1 MEQYT
6 IKRPNVSRQDI
17 APPKPRMEQYTIKR
31 PNVSPSIKEGKFFH
45 RIHKKHV
52 ESYGEIGANNIVTNV
67 RATYSKLMMQLSVN
81 KEGNHNSLLV
91 GKVQSGKTS
100 NLELL
105 TALAFDNGYNF
116 LIIFGGYDKD
126 LLRQSTERFGSTFET
141 AGGEEVLYSE
151 NPVLFTT
158 NDLTNESLSINSLD
172 PDFVKQLLEEGRP
185 IIITCLKRPP
195 AMKATLRAITKVHE
209 SVSGIVPFIIDDEG
223 DQASLNTSKDKARNS
238 TPTYKSI
245 VRIKEELDNP
255 LYLSVTA
262 TPQANIFQEDI
273 SALTPASIHTVQPGN
288 GYNGASIYHLSENA
302 IVETIKDTDT
312 SSLMSDSLREA
323 IYYFF
328 IASAIKRVRASSK
341 KDMRSDMIIH
351 VDRTVVAHGSIYSA
365 THDMLEEIK
374 QAFIN
379 EDYVEFYRLQLK
391 RSYDKFLSDTVK
403 FEYSFDVIFDQI
415 TKAILSTGVI
425 LQNGV
430 GKLTKEKELTKL
442 HKIYIGGDLLQRG
455 LTFSNLIV
463 SYFTRFAKS
472 GGNMDTTLQRA
483 RWFGYRSKYLDLC
496 KIFTTDEISKE
507 FAVLAEVEDDLW
519 EQFEDVEKGLLEIKD
534 IIIQAENTKQKPTAK
549 NKAKFKKIS
558 FKNRWIKQKF
568 IVTNESER
576 KANNSYIQSLIT
588 SITSWTPITKGSNI
602 GVATAQYAIFT
613 ASQLNGLIQSIE
625 TAFDREPF
633 NKATIK
639 ELVGT
644 SDIPV
649 ILMWTDDENK
659 TRYRSIYNDA
669 AQDRIKALHQGAN
682 TTDVEKLTY
691 LGDQK
696 VVVDP
701 NKINIQIHYISPGL
715 SRQERLGKDQYMFAI
730 YMPKDKIYFVKDND

>member
-6 IKRPNVSRQDI
+6 VNRPNWVS
-17 APPKPRMEQYTIKR
+17 
-31 PNVSPSIKEGKFFH
+31 SIVEGKYFN
-45 RIHKKHV
+45 RIHQKHV
-52 ESYGEIGANNIVTNV
+52 ESYGEKGAKNIVQNV
-67 RATYSKLMMQLSVN
+67 RATYQKLMLQISSDP
-81 KEGNHNSLLV
+81 EENHNSLLV

-105 TALAFDNGYNF
+105 TALAFDNGYN
-116 LIIFGGYDKD
+116 LLLIFGGYDKE

-141 AGGEEVLYSE
+141 AGGEEVLYSD

-158 NDLTNESLSINSLD
+158 NDLTKESLPILSLD
-172 PDFVKQLLEEGRP
+172 SEFTKQLLEDGRP

-195 AMKATLRAITKVHE
+195 AMKTVLKAITKIQE

-223 DQASLNTSKDKARNS
+223 DQASLNTAKDKARNS

-245 VRIKEELDNP
+245 VKIKKELQNP

-273 SALTPASIHTVQPGN
+273 SALNPASIHTVQPGI
-288 GYNGASIYHLSENA
+288 GYDGASIYHLSENQ
-302 IVETIKDTDT
+302 IIETLQETDF
-312 SSLMSDSLREA
+312 SSYMSEPLKEA

-328 IASAIKRVRASSK
+328 IASAIKRIRAKNK

-351 VDRTVVAHGSIYSA
+351 VDRTVAAHGSIYSA
-365 THDMLEEIK
+365 IHDMLEEVK

-379 EDYVEFYRLQLK
+379 EDSIDFYVNQLEKSYNDFLNPEVKLQYPL
-391 RSYDKFLSDTVK
+391 DDTLLDEISK
-403 FEYSFDVIFDQI
+403 TIQ
-415 TKAILSTGVI
+415 STGAI
-425 LQNGV
+425 LQNGI
-430 GKLTKEKELTKL
+430 GKHTKEKELTKL

-455 LTFSNLIV
+455 LTFSNLLV

-496 KIFTTDEISKE
+496 KIFTTNEIAKE
-507 FAVLAEVEDDLW
+507 FTVLAEVEDDLW
-519 EQFEDVEKGLLEIKD
+519 EQFDDLEKGLLEIKD

-549 NKAKFKKIS
+549 NKAKYKKVT

-568 IVTNESER
+568 IVVNDEEIAS
-576 KANNSYIQSLIT
+576 NNARVQDLISSIDEWTLTDAGSTIGEQTAKYAVFTAEQLIT
-588 SITSWTPITKGSNI
+588 
-602 GVATAQYAIFT
+602 
-613 ASQLNGLIQSIE
+613 LIQSID

-633 NKATIK
+633 YKK
-639 ELVGT
+639 PLLELVGS

-649 ILMWTDDENK
+649 ILMWCNDNDK
-659 TRYRSIYNDA
+659 MRYRSIYNDDA
-669 AQDRIKALHQGAN
+669 HDRIKALHQGAN
-682 TTDVEKLTY
+682 STDEEKLTY
-691 LGDQK
+691 LGDKK
-696 VVVDP
+696 VIVDP
-701 NKINIQIHYISPGL
+701 DKVNIQIHYISPGL
-715 SRQERLGKDQYMFAI
+715 SKANRLGKEQFMFAI
-730 YMPKDKIYFVKDND
+730 YIPKDKVYFMKDYD

>member
-1 MEQYT
+1 
-6 IKRPNVSRQDI
+6 
-17 APPKPRMEQYTIKR
+17 MEQYTIKR

-105 TALAFDNGYNF
+105 TALAFDNGYNI

-158 NDLTNESLSINSLD
+158 NDLTKESLSINSLD

-185 IIITCLKRPP
+185 IIITCLKRPI
-195 AMKATLRAITKVHE
+195 AMKVMLKAITKVLE
-209 SVSGIVPFIIDDEG
+209 SVPGIVPFIIDDEG

-238 TPTYKSI
+238 TPTYRAI
-245 VRIKEELDNP
+245 VKLKEELDNP

-302 IVETIKDTDT
+302 IVETLKDTD
-312 SSLMSDSLREA
+312 SPSLMSDSLREA

-328 IASAIKRVRASSK
+328 VASAIKRARANNK

-391 RSYDKFLSDTVK
+391 RSYDKFLCDAVK
-403 FEYSFDVIFDQI
+403 SEYSFDVIFSDI
-415 TKAILSTGVI
+415 TKVILSTGVI

-430 GKLTKEKELTKL
+430 GKVTKEKELTKL

-602 GVATAQYAIFT
+602 GVATAQYAEFS

-633 NKATIK
+633 NKAAIK
-639 ELVGT
+639 DLVGT
-644 SDIPV
+644 TDIPV

-659 TRYRSIYNDA
+659 IRYRSIYNDA

>member
-6 IKRPNVSRQDI
+6 IKRSDW
-17 APPKPRMEQYTIKR
+17 T
-31 PNVSPSIKEGKFFH
+31 PSIIEGNFFH
-45 RIHKKHV
+45 RIHDKHIELYGKK
-52 ESYGEIGANNIVTNV
+52 GANNIVDNV
-67 RATYSKLMMQLSVN
+67 RATYSKLMKQLAAN
-81 KEGNHNSLLV
+81 QDGNHNSLLV

-116 LIIFGGYDKD
+116 LIIFGGYDTD

-141 AGGEEVLYSE
+141 TGGEEVLYSDT
-151 NPVLFTT
+151 PVLFTT
-158 NDLTNESLSINSLD
+158 NDLTKESLSINSLD
-172 PDFVKQLLEEGRP
+172 PDFAKQLLEDGRP

-195 AMKATLRAITKVHE
+195 AMKVALKAIANIQET
-209 SVSGIVPFIIDDEG
+209 VSGIVPFIIDDEG
-223 DQASLNTSKDKARNS
+223 DQASLNTAKDKARNS
-238 TPTYKSI
+238 TPTYKHI
-245 VRIKEELDNP
+245 VKIKEVLHNP

-273 SALTPASIHTVQPGN
+273 SELNPASIHTVQPGN
-288 GYNGASIYHLSENA
+288 GYDGASVYHLSENQ
-302 IVETIKDTDT
+302 IVEEVED
-312 SSLMSDSLREA
+312 SGSLSLISNSLKEA

-328 IASAIKRVRASSK
+328 IASTIKRLRATHK

-351 VDRTVVAHGSIYSA
+351 IDRTIAAHGSIYSA

-374 QAFIN
+374 QAFVN
-379 EDYVEFYRLQLK
+379 DDSVEFYKKQLK
-391 RSYDKFLSDTVK
+391 KSYDKFLNDDVK
-403 FEYSFDVIFDQI
+403 TQYSFADILNKVSY
-415 TKAILSTGVI
+415 TILSTGAI
-425 LQNGV
+425 LQNGI
-430 GKLTKEKELTKL
+430 GKHTKEKELTKL

-496 KIFTTDEISKE
+496 KIFTTSEIAKE
-507 FAVLAEVEDDLW
+507 FTVLAEVEDDLW

-549 NKAKFKKIS
+549 NKAKFKKIL
-558 FKNRWIKQKF
+558 FKNRWVKQKF
-568 IVTNESER
+568 IVTNDDEISTNNTYIKNLIESIPNWIPTNE
-576 KANNSYIQSLIT
+576 S
-588 SITSWTPITKGSNI
+588 SNI
-602 GVATAQYAIFT
+602 GNQTAKYAIFT
-613 ASQLNGLIQSIE
+613 TEQLNDLIQSIE

-633 NKATIK
+633 NKVAIK
-639 ELVGT
+639 NLVGS

-649 ILMWTDDENK
+649 ILMWTDDDNK

-669 AQDRIKALHQGAN
+669 ALDRIKALHQGAN

-691 LGDQK
+691 YGDQK
-696 VVVDP
+696 VIVDL
-701 NKINIQIHYISPGL
+701 NKINIQIHYISPGV
-715 SRQERLGKDQYMFAI
+715 SKNERLGKDQYMFAI
-730 YMPKDKIYFVKDND
+730 YIPKDKVYFVKDHD

>member
-6 IKRPNVSRQDI
+6 VNRPNWVS
-17 APPKPRMEQYTIKR
+17 
-31 PNVSPSIKEGKFFH
+31 SIVEGKYFN
-45 RIHKKHV
+45 RIHQKHV
-52 ESYGEIGANNIVTNV
+52 ESYGEKGAKNIVQNV
-67 RATYSKLMMQLSVN
+67 RATYQKLMLQISSDP
-81 KEGNHNSLLV
+81 EENHNSLLV

-105 TALAFDNGYNF
+105 TALAFDNGYN
-116 LIIFGGYDKD
+116 LLLIFGGYDKE

-141 AGGEEVLYSE
+141 AGGEEVLYSD

-158 NDLTNESLSINSLD
+158 NDLTKESLPILSLD
-172 PDFVKQLLEEGRP
+172 SEFTKQLLEDGRP

-195 AMKATLRAITKVHE
+195 AMKTVLKAITKIQE

-223 DQASLNTSKDKARNS
+223 DQASLNTAKDKARNS

-245 VRIKEELDNP
+245 VKIKKELQNP

-273 SALTPASIHTVQPGN
+273 SALNPASIHTVQPGI
-288 GYNGASIYHLSENA
+288 GYDGASIYHLSENQ
-302 IVETIKDTDT
+302 IIETLQETDF
-312 SSLMSDSLREA
+312 SSYMSEPLKEA

-328 IASAIKRVRASSK
+328 IASAIKRIRAKNK

-351 VDRTVVAHGSIYSA
+351 GDRTVAAHGSIYSA
-365 THDMLEEIK
+365 IHDMLEEVK

-379 EDYVEFYRLQLK
+379 EDSIDFYVNQLEKSYNDFLNPEVKLQYPL
-391 RSYDKFLSDTVK
+391 DDTLLDEISK
-403 FEYSFDVIFDQI
+403 TIQ
-415 TKAILSTGVI
+415 STGAI
-425 LQNGV
+425 LQNGI
-430 GKLTKEKELTKL
+430 GKHTKEKELTKL

-455 LTFSNLIV
+455 LTFSNLLV

-496 KIFTTDEISKE
+496 KIFTTNEIAKE
-507 FAVLAEVEDDLW
+507 FTVLAEVEDDLW
-519 EQFEDVEKGLLEIKD
+519 EQFDDLEKGLLEIKD

-549 NKAKFKKIS
+549 NKAKYKKVT

-568 IVTNESER
+568 IVVNDEEIAS
-576 KANNSYIQSLIT
+576 NNARVQDLISSIDEWTLTDAGSTIGEQTAKYAVFTAEQLIT
-588 SITSWTPITKGSNI
+588 
-602 GVATAQYAIFT
+602 
-613 ASQLNGLIQSIE
+613 LIQSID

-633 NKATIK
+633 YKK
-639 ELVGT
+639 PLLELVGS

-649 ILMWTDDENK
+649 ILMWCNDNDK
-659 TRYRSIYNDA
+659 MRYRSIYNDDA
-669 AQDRIKALHQGAN
+669 HDRIKALHQGAN
-682 TTDVEKLTY
+682 STDEEKLTY
-691 LGDQK
+691 LGDKK
-696 VVVDP
+696 VIVDP
-701 NKINIQIHYISPGL
+701 DKVNIQIHYISPGL
-715 SRQERLGKDQYMFAI
+715 SKANRLGKEQFMFAI
-730 YMPKDKIYFVKDND
+730 YIPKDKVYFMKDYD

>member
-6 IKRPNVSRQDI
+6 IKRPN
-17 APPKPRMEQYTIKR
+17 A
-31 PNVSPSIKEGKFFH
+31 SPSIKEGKFFH
-45 RIHKKHV
+45 RIHTKHI
-52 ESYGEIGANNIVTNV
+52 EAYGEVGANNIVTNV

-81 KEGNHNSLLV
+81 KDGNHNSLLV

-126 LLRQSTERFGSTFET
+126 LLRQSTERFGGTFET

-158 NDLTNESLSINSLD
+158 NDLTKESLSINSLD

-185 IIITCLKRPP
+185 IIITCLKRPI
-195 AMKATLRAITKVHE
+195 AMKVMLKAITKVLA
-209 SVSGIVPFIIDDEG
+209 SVPGIVPFIIDDEG

-238 TPTYKSI
+238 TPTYRTI
-245 VRIKEELDNP
+245 VKLKEELDNP

-302 IVETIKDTDT
+302 IVETLKDSD
-312 SSLMSDSLREA
+312 SASLISDSLREA

-328 IASAIKRVRASSK
+328 VASAIKRARANNK

-391 RSYDKFLSDTVK
+391 RSYDKFLCDAVK
-403 FEYSFDVIFDQI
+403 SEYSFDVIFADI
-415 TKAILSTGVI
+415 TKVILSTGVI

-430 GKLTKEKELTKL
+430 GKVTKEKELTKL

-568 IVTNESER
+568 IVTNDVER
-576 KANNSYIQSLIT
+576 SANNAYIQNLIA
-588 SITSWTPITKGSNI
+588 SIANWTPVTEGSNI
-602 GVATAQYAIFT
+602 GAVTAQYAEFS

-633 NKATIK
+633 NKTAIK

-644 SDIPV
+644 SEIPV
-649 ILMWTDDENK
+649 ILMWADDEDK
-659 TRYRSIYNDA
+659 TRYRSIYQDA
-669 AQDRIKALHQGAN
+669 AKDRIKALHQGAN
-682 TTDVEKLTY
+682 TTDIEKLTY

-696 VVVDP
+696 VIVDP

>member
-6 IKRPNVSRQDI
+6 INRSES
-17 APPKPRMEQYTIKR
+17 AT
-31 PNVSPSIKEGKFFH
+31 SITEGKFFH
-45 RIHKKHV
+45 RIHQKHI
-52 ESYGEIGANNIVTNV
+52 EAYGEKGAKNIVENV
-67 RATYSKLMMQLSVN
+67 RSTYSKLLKQLN
-81 KEGNHNSLLV
+81 AQCEENHNSLLV

-105 TALAFDNGYNF
+105 TALAFDNGYNL

-141 AGGEEVLYSE
+141 TGGEEVLYSE
-151 NPVLFTT
+151 SPVLFTT
-158 NDLTNESLSINSLD
+158 NELTKESISINSLD
-172 PDFVKQLLEEGRP
+172 PEFAKQLLEEGRP
-185 IIITCLKRPP
+185 MIITCLKRPP
-195 AMKATLRAITKVHE
+195 AMKTALKAITKIQE
-209 SVSGIVPFIIDDEG
+209 SVLGIVPFIIDDEG
-223 DQASLNTSKDKARNS
+223 DQASLNTAKDKARNS
-238 TPTYKSI
+238 TPTYKHI
-245 VRIKEELDNP
+245 VKIKEVLRNP

-262 TPQANIFQEDI
+262 TPQANIFQSDI
-273 SALTPASIHTVQPGN
+273 SALNPASIHTVQPGY
-288 GYNGASIYHLSENA
+288 GYYGASVYHLSENQ
-302 IVETIKDTDT
+302 IVENVQDAEN
-312 SSLMSDSLREA
+312 SSLISNSLREA

-328 IASAIKRVRASSK
+328 IASTIKRLRALNK

-351 VDRTVVAHGSIYSA
+351 IDRTVAAHGSIYSSV
-365 THDMLEEIK
+365 HDMLEEIK

-379 EDYVEFYRLQLK
+379 DDSVAFYQTQLRK
-391 RSYDKFLSDTVK
+391 SYDKYLNEDVK
-403 FEYSFDVIFDQI
+403 LQFSFGNIFNEI
-415 TKAILSTGVI
+415 SNAILSTGVI
-425 LQNGV
+425 LQNGI
-430 GKLTKEKELTKL
+430 GKHTKEKELTKL

-496 KIFTTDEISKE
+496 KIFTTDEIAKE
-507 FAVLAEVEDDLW
+507 FTVLAEVEDDLW
-519 EQFEDVEKGLLEIKD
+519 EQFEDVEKGLLDIEN

-558 FKNRWIKQKF
+558 FRNRWVKQKF
-568 IVTNESER
+568 IVTNNDEIS
-576 KANNSYIQSLIT
+576 ANNKYIEKLIGSVT
-588 SITSWTPITKGSNI
+588 HWTLTNVSSNI
-602 GVATAQYAIFT
+602 GAKTVQYAIFT
-613 ASQLNGLIQSIE
+613 AEQLKDLIQSIE

-639 ELVGT
+639 ELVGS

-649 ILMWTDDENK
+649 ILMWTDDDNK

-682 TTDVEKLTY
+682 TTDIEKLTY
-691 LGDQK
+691 YGDQK
-696 VVVDP
+696 VIVDP
-701 NKINIQIHYISPGL
+701 DKINIQIHYISPGL
-715 SRQERLGKDQYMFAI
+715 SKNERLGKDQYMFAI
-730 YMPKDKIYFVKDND
+730 YMPKDKIYFVKDYD

>member
-6 IKRPNVSRQDI
+6 IKSSGCV
-17 APPKPRMEQYTIKR
+17 
-31 PNVSPSIKEGKFFH
+31 PSINEGKFFH
-45 RIHKKHV
+45 RIHEKHI
-52 ESYGEIGANNIVTNV
+52 ELYGEKGANNIVDNV
-67 RATYSKLMMQLSVN
+67 RTTYHRLMKQLAEN

-126 LLRQSTERFGSTFET
+126 LLGQSTERFGSTFET
-141 AGGEEVLYSE
+141 IGGEETIYSE
-151 NPVLFTT
+151 TPVLFTT
-158 NDLTNESLSINSLD
+158 NDLTKESLSIKSLD
-172 PDFVKQLLEEGRP
+172 SDFAKQLLDEGRP

-195 AMKATLRAITKVHE
+195 AMKLALKIISNIQE
-209 SVSGIVPFIIDDEG
+209 SVLGIVPFIIDDEG
-223 DQASLNTSKDKARNS
+223 DQASLNTAKDKARSS

-245 VRIKEELDNP
+245 VKIKKVLHNP

-262 TPQANIFQEDI
+262 TPQANIFQDDI
-273 SALTPASIHTVQPGN
+273 SELNPASIHTVQPGN
-288 GYNGASIYHLSENA
+288 GYDGASVYHLSENQ
-302 IVETIKDTDT
+302 IVESVQETEILPLI
-312 SSLMSDSLREA
+312 SNSLRDA

-328 IASAIKRVRASSK
+328 IASTIKRLRSLNK
-341 KDMRSDMIIH
+341 KDKRSDMIIH
-351 VDRTVVAHGSIYSA
+351 IDRTVTAHGSIYSA

-374 QAFIN
+374 QAFVN
-379 EDYVEFYRLQLK
+379 EDSVAFYQKQLK
-391 RSYDKFLSDTVK
+391 KSYDKYLNDCVK
-403 FEYSFDVIFDQI
+403 LQFTFEDVLKEISN
-415 TKAILSTGVI
+415 TLRSTGVI
-425 LQNGV
+425 LQNGI
-430 GKLTKEKELTKL
+430 GKHTREKELTKL

-463 SYFTRFAKS
+463 SYFTRLAKS

-496 KIFTTDEISKE
+496 KIFTTDEIAKE
-507 FAVLAEVEDDLW
+507 FTVLAEVEDDLW
-519 EQFEDVEKGLLEIKD
+519 EQFEDVEKGLLDIKD

-558 FKNRWIKQKF
+558 FRNRWVKQKF
-568 IVTNESER
+568 IVTNNNEIS
-576 KANNSYIQSLIT
+576 ANNTCIEKLIA
-588 SITSWTPITKGSNI
+588 SIAHWSMTNVSSNN
-602 GVATAQYAIFT
+602 GTQTAQYAVFT
-613 ASQLNGLIQSIE
+613 AEQLKDLIQSIE

-639 ELVGT
+639 ELVGS

-649 ILMWTDDENK
+649 ILMWTDNDNK
-659 TRYRSIYNDA
+659 IRYRSIYNDS

-682 TTDVEKLTY
+682 TTDIEKLTY
-691 LGDQK
+691 YGDQK
-696 VVVDP
+696 VIIDP
-701 NKINIQIHYISPGL
+701 DKINVQIHYISPGV
-715 SRQERLGKDQYMFAI
+715 SKNERLGKDQYMFAI
-730 YMPKDKIYFVKDND
+730 YMPKDKIYFVKDYD